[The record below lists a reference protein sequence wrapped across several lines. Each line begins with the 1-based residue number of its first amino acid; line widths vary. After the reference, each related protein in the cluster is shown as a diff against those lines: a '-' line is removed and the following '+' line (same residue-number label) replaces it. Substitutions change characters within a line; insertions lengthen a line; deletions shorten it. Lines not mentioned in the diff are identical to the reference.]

1 MTAADLAGTLLRA
14 LAATA
19 LATVVAVP
27 LAVALARLAAPW
39 AASLAALV
47 LVLILLPL
55 PDPATLPHAAT
66 LLARAAPLLPFLAL
80 PLGWGL
86 RRVPAGDLRIAASLA
101 PPAAVLRHVWL
112 PVALPWLLAGLG
124 LALARALAGTWLAA
138 PAALLLAAAAW
149 PVLRALA
156 ARPT

>member
-1 MTAADLAGTLLRA
+1 MPESFTVSELAGTLLHA

-19 LATVVAVP
+19 LAGVVAVP

-47 LVLILLPL
+47 LVLILVPL
-55 PDPATLPHAAT
+55 PDGGPLP
-66 LLARAAPLLPFLAL
+66 ARAVPLVPFVVL

-86 RRVPAGDLRIAASLA
+86 RRVPAGARRIAASLA
-101 PPAAVLRHVWL
+101 PPASVLRHVWL
-112 PVALPWLLAGLG
+112 PVAWPWLLAGLG
-124 LALARALAGTWLAA
+124 LGLARALAGTWLAL
-138 PAALLLAAAAW
+138 PAALVLAVAAW

-156 ARPT
+156 GRAT